1 MLSEKL
7 EIVKHNNIHSKYMYL
22 TNSIT
27 SFSEKSKKSLRFF
40 ALSNMSLSW
49 IIIPSLIIAS
59 SVLAIGLLFSAKLT
73 FMILA
78 FILVFLAIFIEPFV
92 GVLLYIISLY
102 VRPMELMDITYIPLM
117 KILALSILASW
128 FLYILVRRKREFVN
142 APQNI
147 LIIAFLGVIILSKRM
162 YIQGMFNELTGDFAR
177 IVVIYFLMIN
187 LITNEKRLEIT
198 IWILLISTL
207 WLSIHGILLSMGI
220 AIGPVEL
227 SKYDRITSSGI
238 FSDPNDLAQ
247 AIVVAIPLVFNFF
260 FNKRSILIKI
270 FLVVIGAIMLY
281 AFLLTGSRGG
291 FIGLS
296 VVTFLL
302 LRKKVGTIIG
312 SAVCIAALVGLLLVA
327 PSNTVERVKTT
338 SPYEDT
344 GASRL
349 ALWYEAW
356 QMFLSNPILGVGK
369 DNSIEY
375 SASYHVPHNSF
386 IHVAAELGIP
396 GIILWIGIF
405 YFSFMTLIKARKLHK
420 DETKSSQVYS
430 LSDSLMVSMIGFT
443 STALFLSRQYSYL
456 PYILMALSV
465 GVYGILS
472 KTEKLK
478 LTISSKEIL
487 HILILTFVFFVW
499 WFGVLKVFL

>member
-1 MLSEKL
+1 
-7 EIVKHNNIHSKYMYL
+7 
-22 TNSIT
+22 
-27 SFSEKSKKSLRFF
+27 
-40 ALSNMSLSW
+40 
-49 IIIPSLIIAS
+49 
-59 SVLAIGLLFSAKLT
+59 
-73 FMILA
+73 
-78 FILVFLAIFIEPFV
+78 
-92 GVLLYIISLY
+92 
-102 VRPMELMDITYIPLM
+102 
-117 KILALSILASW
+117 
-128 FLYILVRRKREFVN
+128 
-142 APQNI
+142 
-147 LIIAFLGVIILSKRM
+147 
-162 YIQGMFNELTGDFAR
+162 MFNELTGDFAR

-187 LITNEKRLEIT
+187 LITNEKRLETT
-198 IWILLISTL
+198 IWILLLSTL

-296 VVTFLL
+296 VVNFLL

-312 SAVCIAALVGLLLVA
+312 SAVCIAALVGLVLVA